1 MKKRILFYAL
11 FIILFLIFPEFMFF
25 VLFAWLLSKFAKEIY
40 SDFAA
45 VRARVK
51 LKKSDGG

>member
-1 MKKRILFYAL
+1 MKKRIIFYAL
-11 FIILFLIFPEFMFF
+11 FIILFLIFPEIMFCL
-25 VLFAWLLSKFAKEIY
+25 LFAWLLSKFAKEIY

-45 VRARVK
+45 FRARVK

>member
-1 MKKRILFYAL
+1 MKKDVFFLFFLVL
-11 FIILFLIFPEFMFF
+11 FIVFPKIILSCML
-25 VLFAWLLSKFAKEIY
+25 VWLLSKFAKKIY

-51 LKKSDGG
+51 LKKVKEK